1 MESFIKK
8 LKNYYN
14 SNDDLRLEKVIQLKD
29 NKFRIFFSHS
39 KLFLIRNKIRVL
51 SSKLFDDWNEDLKRD
66 LYRLLKLMDLDHL
79 LWLIKSSFLFTYDY
93 KTTLTIAYF
102 KLKNHY
108 TFIADIELI
117 RKYYDMFD
125 FDICKESR
133 HLLRKYIIMC
143 QEVKD
148 KLTKI
153 VELNKEQL
161 IFIKYKQYFEENN
174 NWKFKYFLNDL
185 SRSWGKSKLIFTG
198 KEIQNLEFKT
208 GEIFGGNPL
217 LFIWIP
223 TKSELKTIIDKLHCK
238 NKYTSIEKE
247 YQNWRKRKK
256 ISIKCEELNYL
267 AFLMKKKFKLIWEKD
282 HSCWRVPPI
291 ILEFIINKYLSV
303 KLENNINIYVENE
316 RFSHCKFLILN
327 IPIHKIKEYDLIDSI
342 DEAYDIQ
349 SERSDEELE
358 ISKEQEFWAHCSN
371 LQVWFESNYDT
382 RLLHS
387 NLSFPLLRRLA
398 AVGDP
403 IAKKVY
409 KDEICYRIE
418 SGHTPVI
425 IYLFEEDYLD
435 IFTDDEFIH
444 IFHKNHNEAF
454 FHYKI
459 IRRLLK
465 IDQILAYF
473 LIYGLQI
480 RFQKSVLIWKTA
492 REAAR
497 EVAREAREAREAA
510 REAREAAREAKDV
523 WVALEAVAW
532 NAWEAAREAKD
543 VWVALEAVARKEIWK
558 AIKKC
563 LRKE

>member
-1 MESFIKK
+1 ME
-8 LKNYYN
+8 
-14 SNDDLRLEKVIQLKD
+14 
-29 NKFRIFFSHS
+29 
-39 KLFLIRNKIRVL
+39 
-51 SSKLFDDWNEDLKRD
+51 
-66 LYRLLKLMDLDHL
+66 LY
-79 LWLIKSSFLFTYDY
+79 
-93 KTTLTIAYF
+93 
-102 KLKNHY
+102 
-108 TFIADIELI
+108 
-117 RKYYDMFD
+117 
-125 FDICKESR
+125 
-133 HLLRKYIIMC
+133 
-143 QEVKD
+143 
-148 KLTKI
+148 
-153 VELNKEQL
+153 
-161 IFIKYKQYFEENN
+161 
-174 NWKFKYFLNDL
+174 
-185 SRSWGKSKLIFTG
+185 
-198 KEIQNLEFKT
+198 
-208 GEIFGGNPL
+208 
-217 LFIWIP
+217 
-223 TKSELKTIIDKLHCK
+223 
-238 NKYTSIEKE
+238 
-247 YQNWRKRKK
+247 
-256 ISIKCEELNYL
+256 
-267 AFLMKKKFKLIWEKD
+267 
-282 HSCWRVPPI
+282 SCWRVPPI

-327 IPIHKIKEYDLIDSI
+327 IPVHKIKKYDLIDSI

-480 RFQKSVLIWKTA
+480 RFQKSVLIWIKA
-492 REAAR
+492 RDAWRVAKEAEKNIAWKAAGSRKGLEHSMKAVKEAAKK
-497 EVAREAREAREAA
+497 VYGAKAKAA
-510 REAREAAREAKDV
+510 KGG
-523 WVALEAVAW
+523 
-532 NAWEAAREAKD
+532 WEAAWEIADATAGWEAAWEIADATAKG
-543 VWVALEAVARKEIWK
+543 AKAKAAKAKGARKEIWK
-558 AIKKC
+558 AIKNKLKIERGIKC
-563 LRKE
+563 LCSYFSECNKYKIEEKKCNYLCKENQNCKIKHQIKQKGIK